1 MKKLFNGL
9 IDGNLTIV
17 ITLQKVLRALLEGG
31 YYKPFPGIT
40 AGIIRM
46 RVLFEGGSYMRKYGR
61 QVAHSQHAEAGCY

>member
-1 MKKLFNGL
+1 M

-46 RVLFEGGSYMRKYGR
+46 RVLFEGGSYMRKYGIILY
-61 QVAHSQHAEAGCY
+61 QGKNTIKIISWIK

>member
-1 MKKLFNGL
+1 M

-46 RVLFEGGSYMRKYGR
+46 RVLFEGGSYMRKYGSQTSTNLR
-61 QVAHSQHAEAGCY
+61 QPLTMSHRLTFD